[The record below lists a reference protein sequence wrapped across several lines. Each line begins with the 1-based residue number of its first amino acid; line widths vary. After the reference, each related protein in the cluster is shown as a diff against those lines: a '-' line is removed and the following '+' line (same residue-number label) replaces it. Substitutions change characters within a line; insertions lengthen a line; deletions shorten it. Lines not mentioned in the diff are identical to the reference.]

1 MKADSEVTRRAF
13 LKAGMLAAAGL
24 AAACTP
30 NPTAEGENPDGSTTE
45 PTAAATTALPLP
57 TATSQPSATQIL
69 SSAPTATETLLPSTT
84 PTPQPTATLL
94 PSPTP
99 QPTATQPRLTPTATL
114 APPTPTP
121 LPTLAPS
128 PSPTARPLVAVPA
141 RADLLAHYPQIAQS
155 VVSIVHHPGV
165 WSGSEIQTN
174 VILTMLDAAI
184 TQLTGIQDALTA
196 WRVLF
201 DPQEVVGIK
210 VNTISRYTT
219 SPQTAYAVAQRL
231 QDAGIPAEQIV
242 LFDRTDGELRDRGFT
257 LNDGGPGVQ
266 CRGAKAWEQPATV
279 AGTTQEIHDVMLSCH
294 ALINLPTLKQH
305 GTSGFTSALK
315 NHYGTVSQPGLLHG
329 NDCDPAIPEL
339 NALPVI
345 RDKTR
350 LVIGD
355 FVRICP
361 YDWNQ
366 MTKEG
371 LIAMSVDPLAHDH
384 IARQILLDRIA
395 ADGRSGSYITGRSH
409 YLDTALQQGLGA
421 DVGHTEVRRTS
432 LQ

>member
-1 MKADSEVTRRAF
+1 
-13 LKAGMLAAAGL
+13 
-24 AAACTP
+24 
-30 NPTAEGENPDGSTTE
+30 
-45 PTAAATTALPLP
+45 
-57 TATSQPSATQIL
+57 
-69 SSAPTATETLLPSTT
+69 
-84 PTPQPTATLL
+84 
-94 PSPTP
+94 
-99 QPTATQPRLTPTATL
+99 
-114 APPTPTP
+114 
-121 LPTLAPS
+121 
-128 PSPTARPLVAVPA
+128 VPA
-141 RADLLAHYPQIAQS
+141 RADLLAHYPQTAQS
-155 VVSIVHHPGV
+155 VVSVVYHPGV
-165 WSGSEIQTN
+165 WSGNEIQTN

-196 WRVLF
+196 WRELF
-201 DPQEVVGIK
+201 DPQEMIGIK

-219 SPQTAYAVAQRL
+219 SPQTAYALAQRL
-231 QDAGIPAEQIV
+231 QDAGIPAQQIV

-257 LNDGGPGVQ
+257 LNDGGSGVQ

-279 AGTTQEIHDVMLSCH
+279 VGTTQKLHDVMLSCD

-329 NDCDPAIPEL
+329 GDCDPAIAEL
-339 NALPVI
+339 NALPAI

-350 LVIGD
+350 LIVGD

-366 MTKEG
+366 MTKES
-371 LIAMSVDPLAHDH
+371 LIAMSVDPLAHDYV
-384 IARQILLDRIA
+384 ARQILLDRIA
-395 ADGRSGSYITGRSH
+395 ADGRSGSYITGQSH

>member
-1 MKADSEVTRRAF
+1 MKAKRRLSRRAF
-13 LKAGMLAAAGL
+13 LKATATAVAGL
-24 AAACTP
+24 AAACAP
-30 NPTAEGENPDGSTTE
+30 SPTSEEVRKGELPGTTTAPE
-45 PTAAATTALPLP
+45 PTATGTDMPTSTASPMSMPSVATPSPTGAPPTATAQPKPTASPTQTALPTRTAVPTP
-57 TATSQPSATQIL
+57 TA
-69 SSAPTATETLLPSTT
+69 APK
-84 PTPQPTATLL
+84 PT
-94 PSPTP
+94 
-99 QPTATQPRLTPTATL
+99 LTPTANSL
-114 APPTPTP
+114 AGI
-121 LPTLAPS
+121 
-128 PSPTARPLVAVPA
+128 PA
-141 RADLLAHYPQIAQS
+141 RADLLAHYPKAAQS

-165 WSGSEIQTN
+165 WSGNEIQ
-174 VILTMLDAAI
+174 VKVVLTMLDAAI

-201 DPQEVVGIK
+201 DPREVIGIK

-231 QDAGIPAEQIV
+231 QDAGIPANQII
-242 LFDRTDGELRDRGFT
+242 LFDRTNGELEDRGFT
-257 LNDGGPGVQ
+257 LNDGGSGVQ
-266 CRGAKAWEQPATV
+266 CRGAKAWEQPTTV
-279 AGTTQEIHDVMLSCH
+279 AGTAQKLHDVMLSCD

-305 GTSGFTSALK
+305 GASGFTSALK
-315 NHYGTVSQPGLLHG
+315 NHYGTVSQPGMLHG

-350 LVIGD
+350 LIVGD

-366 MTKEG
+366 MTKES
-371 LIAMSVDPLAHDH
+371 LIAMSVDPLAHDYV
-384 IARQILLDRIA
+384 ARQILLDRIA
-395 ADGRSGSYITGRSH
+395 ADGRSGSYIMDQSH

-421 DVGHTEVRRTS
+421 GVAHTQVRRTS

>member
-1 MKADSEVTRRAF
+1 MKKDKGLVRRAF

-24 AAACTP
+24 AAACAPSLATEEDTP
-30 NPTAEGENPDGSTTE
+30 PASSTLE
-45 PTAAATTALPLP
+45 PTASLAAVP
-57 TATSQPSATQIL
+57 TI
-69 SSAPTATETLLPSTT
+69 
-84 PTPQPTATLL
+84 PQPTATQLAGPEPTATATSPSL
-94 PSPTP
+94 PTPTP
-99 QPTATQPRLTPTATL
+99 QPTATQPKLTLTVTPVA
-114 APPTPTP
+114 PTPTP
-121 LPTLAPS
+121 PPTQTLVPTA
-128 PSPTARPLVAVPA
+128 TARPLVAVPA
-141 RADLLAHYPQIAQS
+141 RADLLAHYPQAAQS

-165 WSGSEIQTN
+165 WSGNEIQVK

-184 TQLTGIQDALTA
+184 TQLTGIRDALTA
-196 WRVLF
+196 WQVLF
-201 DPQEVVGIK
+201 DPREVIGIK

-231 QDAGIPAEQIV
+231 QDAGIPAQQIV

-257 LNDGGPGVQ
+257 LNDGGSGVQ
-266 CRGAKAWEQPATV
+266 CRGAKAWEQPTTV
-279 AGTTQEIHDVMLSCH
+279 AGTAQKLHDVMLSCD

-315 NHYGTVSQPGLLHG
+315 NHYGTVSQPGMLHG

-350 LVIGD
+350 LIVGD

-371 LIAMSVDPLAHDH
+371 LIAMSVDPLAHDYV
-384 IARQILLDRIA
+384 ARQILLDRIA
-395 ADGRSGSYITGRSH
+395 ADGRSGSYIMDQSH

-421 DVGHTEVRRTS
+421 GVAHTQVRRTS